1 MKLLNYFLTFFVI
14 TFFLTFPLITQAQNI
29 LINNFTQSS
38 FLNTFPAKIELIVGK
53 TTYELSSSLIATWL
67 KEETDLAYNLNYNSE
82 IENTNFCAYK
92 KSLLCQLTFLEENRN
107 HIQKIS
113 FLKINSSLIKHFVKD
128 LARQLNKVPQN
139 AKLEIKDSKVAVFEL
154 SSPGIQ
160 LDENKSLK
168 TLENYLTAKKHPA
181 SLKLP
186 FKEIPPKITTES
198 INNLGITQLIG
209 EGRSNFAGS
218 PSNRIHNIK
227 VAAGRF
233 NGVLIKPHEEFSFV
247 NTLGAVD
254 KEHGYL
260 PELVIKQ
267 NKTVPEFG
275 GGICQVSTT
284 AFRAAINTGL
294 EITARTN
301 HAYPVSYYNPQ
312 GTDATV
318 YIPNPDLRFIND
330 TPGYI
335 LIQTKIKGTELIF
348 DFYGTNDKRVVKII
362 GPKILERHTDGSM
375 KTILTQQIFNSNGK
389 LIREDIFNSNYASP
403 NKYPHPTDKKTPKK
417 KKH

>member
-1 MKLLNYFLTFFVI
+1 MKFLTYFLTIFI
-14 TFFLTFPLITQAQNI
+14 AIFFLIFPSNLQAQNI
-29 LINNFTQSS
+29 LINNFTQPV
-38 FLNTFPAKIELIVGK
+38 FLNTLPAKIELTVGK
-53 TTYELSSSLIATWL
+53 TNYELSSSIISTWL
-67 KEETDLAYNLNYNSE
+67 KEETDLTYNLNYTSE

-92 KSLLCQLTFLEENRN
+92 KSLLCQLTFSEKNRS

-113 FLKINSSLIKHFVKD
+113 FLKINSALIKHFIKD

-139 AKLEIKDSKVAVFEL
+139 AKLEIKDSKVTVFEL

-160 LDENKSLK
+160 LDKDGSLI
-168 TLENYLTAKKHPA
+168 TLENYLTTKKHP
-181 SLKLP
+181 SFLKLP
-186 FKEIPPKITTES
+186 FKKILPEITTNS

-209 EGRSNFAGS
+209 EGKSNFAGS
-218 PSNRIHNIK
+218 PANRIHNIK
-227 VAAGRF
+227 VATSRF
-233 NGVLIKPHEEFSFV
+233 NGVLIKPHAEFSFI
-247 NTLGAVD
+247 NILGAVD

-260 PELVIKQ
+260 PELVIKR
-267 NKTVPEFG
+267 NKTIPEFG

-284 AFRAAINTGL
+284 TFRAAINTGL

-318 YIPNPDLRFIND
+318 YIPNPDLRFINN

-375 KTILTQQIFNSNGK
+375 KTTLTQQVFDSKGK
-389 LIREDIFNSNYASP
+389 LIHEDIFNSTYASP
-403 NKYPHPTDKKTPKK
+403 DKYPHPTTTGNTKK